1 MGSNYVLSWHESV
14 KNTAGSKAKD
24 DVTEFLKEDGFN
36 VIDTPYGKIQ
46 KILYVFFVLPFIFL
60 KIRKGNI
67 VIQYPTGKPK
77 ILKAVI
83 FGAKK
88 LSGAKLIFVIHDIYS
103 LRFLGDDPTKSKE
116 ELELLNKADY
126 IVSHNE
132 HMTAWLKNNGVSAK
146 IVNLEI
152 FDYLN
157 NTNPVQPEQDYM
169 GLICLAGNL
178 KKSYFLDQFKPK
190 NPLYIFGPN
199 PKASYND
206 NINYMGVYPP
216 EELANH
222 LTYNFGLVWEG
233 NSTNTCNGVL
243 GEYTKYN
250 NPHKVSLYLSTGL
263 PVIIWK
269 QAALADFVTKNN
281 VGIAIES
288 LDEIDDAIK
297 NVSKQQYAQMK
308 SNTDIIAKKM
318 RSGFYIKS
326 AIHKLID

>member
-1 MGSNYVLSWHESV
+1 M
-14 KNTAGSKAKD
+14 
-24 DVTEFLKEDGFN
+24 
-36 VIDTPYGKIQ
+36 IDTPYGKIQ

-67 VIQYPTGKPK
+67 VIQYPTGTPA
-77 ILKAVI
+77 ILKTITFWV
-83 FGAKK
+83 KK

-157 NTNPVQPEQDYM
+157 NNPVQPEHDYT
-169 GLICLAGNL
+169 GSICLAGNL
-178 KKSYFLDQFKPK
+178 KKSYFLDQFNPK

-199 PKASYND
+199 PKDSYND

-318 RSGFYIKS
+318 RSGYYIKN
-326 AIHKLID
+326 AVEKLI